1 MDLNNSLQYESFS
14 TNFWNKITEIAITEM
29 KNSSVVYQNIF
40 EEDYPRI
47 LKMYCDLIR
56 KLNTKEYASR

>member
-14 TNFWNKITEIAITEM
+14 TNFWNKITETAITEM